1 MIFSIGQIEVF
12 FLIFARI
19 IGIFIQAPLIS
30 SRSFPAPAKI
40 GFAIW
45 MTMVLWFVTPINH
58 VLPTSLVGFII
69 ALVFEVA
76 IGFTMGFICFMLF
89 LAVQSA
95 GEFMDTQMGLSVAST
110 LDPIFGA
117 TISVVGRMTFYL
129 SLVIFVTANGHHMLF
144 SALHQSFTYLPV
156 GKLANFTSPALFSQL
171 IDVFSTLWATS
182 FKLAAPILLLI
193 FLSDFAFGIVSRV
206 APQVNVFMLGFQVKP
221 ILGLMGI
228 TLIMPLLVN
237 YITTLIAMM
246 MQQMVILSQTIK

>member
-1 MIFSIGQIEVF
+1 MILSIQQIEVF

-19 IGIFIQAPLIS
+19 IGIFIQAPLIN
-30 SRSFPAPAKI
+30 SRAIPTPAKV

-45 MTMVLWFVTPINH
+45 MSMVLWFVTPVNNI
-58 VLPTSLVGFII
+58 LPTSLIGFII

-76 IGFTMGFICFMLF
+76 IGFTMGFICYMLF
-89 LAVQSA
+89 LAVQAA

-117 TISVVGRMTFYL
+117 TISVIGRLSFYL

-156 GKLANFTSPALFSQL
+156 GKMANFSSPALFTQ
-171 IDVFSTLWATS
+171 IVDVFSTLWATS
-182 FKLAAPILLLI
+182 FKLAAPVMLLI
-193 FLSDFAFGIVSRV
+193 FLSDFSFGIVSRV

-221 ILGLMGI
+221 ILGLLGI
-228 TLIMPLLVN
+228 MLTLPLIVKYIDTLIGLML
-237 YITTLIAMM
+237 
-246 MQQMVILSQTIK
+246 QQMLFLSQTIK

>member
-1 MIFSIGQIEVF
+1 MILGVQQIEVF

-30 SRSFPAPAKI
+30 SRSIPATVKV
-40 GFAIW
+40 GFAVW
-45 MTMVLWFVTPINH
+45 MTMVLWFVTPIYNI
-58 VLPTSLVGFII
+58 LPTSLVGFVI

-76 IGFTMGFICFMLF
+76 IGYTMGFICYMLF
-89 LAVQSA
+89 LAVQAA

-117 TISVVGRMTFYL
+117 TISVIGRLSFYL

-156 GKLANFTSPALFSQL
+156 GKLANFTSPALFTQL
-171 IDVFSTLWATS
+171 IDVFSTVWATS
-182 FKLAAPILLLI
+182 FKLAAPVMLLI
-193 FLSDFAFGIVSRV
+193 FLSDFSFGIVSRV

-228 TLIMPLLVN
+228 MLALPLIVK
-237 YITTLIAMM
+237 YINTLIALML
-246 MQQMVILSQTIK
+246 QQMVILSQTIK